1 MTAAMKQHDE
11 LMFEEF
17 DYEAEL
23 DIQIREDAE
32 KHMRCYRYWTGE
44 AAEVNRICNAE
55 IQRIEAYREREL
67 SKIDK
72 RLSWHLGGLVAY
84 LKAQGK
90 KTLKMIH
97 GTIRKTAGRE
107 RIEIEDEGAFLQW
120 ADLEGVVDRLT
131 TTTVSPSKSEIATYY
146 KKFGAVPT
154 GINIA
159 RGEDSYNIQP
169 ANQ

>member
-1 MTAAMKQHDE
+1 MTAALQQHDE

-17 DYEAEL
+17 DYEAEF

-44 AAEVNRICNAE
+44 ADEINRVCEAE

-67 SKIDK
+67 SKIDN

-97 GTIRKTAGRE
+97 GTIRRTAGRE
-107 RIEIEDEGAFLQW
+107 KIGIENEEQFMAWIIENNWQ
-120 ADLEGVVDRLT
+120 DLLT
-131 TTTVSPSKSEIATYY
+131 KVTVAKSEVL
-146 KKFGAVPT
+146 KFIKDQGEIPDGV
-154 GINIA
+154 NLV
-159 RGEDSYNIQP
+159 RGEDSYSIK
-169 ANQ
+169 AAE